1 MSTEFR
7 HRSGVEHRAK
17 EILTQHGLYSVP
29 VDPVLLAN
37 SLGVTVNNAKFS
49 DDTWAALIAKRDH
62 TTRIFVEQSDPP
74 YRKRFSIAHE
84 LGHHFLH
91 LLEDGEIVDKR
102 ADMFREKEP
111 SVESMS
117 PEQLREIQ
125 ANWFAA
131 ALLMPEDLVRA
142 EWHKY
147 PNMTRMAERFNVS
160 EEAMGYR
167 IDTLNLWISNDE
179 A

>member
-1 MSTEFR
+1 MNHQSRTE
-7 HRSGVEHRAK
+7 VELRAM
-17 EILTQHGLYSVP
+17 EVLRQHGLYSLP
-29 VDPVLLAN
+29 IDPVQLAN
-37 SLGVTVNNAKFS
+37 RLGVTVNNAKFA
-49 DDTWAALIAKRDH
+49 DDSLAGLIAKRGGH
-62 TTRIFVEQSDPP
+62 TRILVEQADPP

-111 SVESMS
+111 VGGHISSERM
-117 PEQLREIQ
+117 REIQ

-131 ALLMPEDLVRA
+131 ALLMPAEFVRE
-142 EWHKY
+142 EWARNPSIAH
-147 PNMTRMAERFNVS
+147 MARVFNVS

-167 IDTLNLWISNDE
+167 VDALDLWVPANE
-179 A
+179 R